1 MARLPCGV
9 STGALDAVRGLAETC
24 APTNAVNELYRASA
38 LDLAAMIRT
47 GRVSS
52 REVVEAHIAKIRRVN
67 PRLNAMVRDRFD
79 DARLEAD
86 AADALRARRP
96 DELPPLHGVPC
107 TIKESF
113 SVTGMPW
120 TAGLVSRRDK
130 LATDDAVTVKR
141 LRAAGAIVLG
151 VTNTSELCM
160 WMESVNKVYGRTTS
174 AYDAGRTSGGS
185 SGGEGAIVGSGASP
199 FGLGSDIGGSIRM
212 PAFFNGIFGHK
223 PSGGLVPGSGQFPQ
237 AMGAGAMMLSTGPLT
252 RKAGDL
258 MPLLRLLAG
267 PDAGD
272 PMCRPMHLGDPSDV
286 DLSTVT
292 VHDVRD
298 DKSLQRYPIETALL
312 DAQEAAVRALAQRG
326 ARVVKT
332 SVPGL
337 SDAFELWGAAMH
349 SRNEAS
355 FLSYLINPA
364 GAPMSTMDV
373 LRELPSSIVNRS
385 DFTLPALALA
395 LVENVPAMWST
406 RMTTMTARVERLRG
420 RVDALL
426 GSRDLMLFPSHPR
439 VAPKHHAPLLRFPDA
454 GFTGVFNVLEVP
466 VTQVPLGLDA
476 RALPVGVQ
484 VIGPRGQ
491 DHVPIAAALALEE
504 ALGGWVPPAEWS

>member
-1 MARLPCGV
+1 
-9 STGALDAVRGLAETC
+9 VRA
-24 APTNAVNELYRASA
+24 TNVNDLHRASA
-38 LDLAAMIRT
+38 LDLATMIRT

-52 REVVEAHIAKIRRVN
+52 REVVESHIARVRRVN
-67 PRLNAMVRDRFD
+67 PHVNAMVRDRFD
-79 DARLEAD
+79 DARAEAD
-86 AADALRARRP
+86 AADARLAQGV
-96 DELPPLHGVPC
+96 DGLPLLHGVPC

-120 TAGLVSRRDK
+120 TAGLVSRRDVR
-130 LATDDAVTVKR
+130 ADADAVTVQR

-160 WMESVNKVYGRTTS
+160 WMESVNRVYGRTTS
-174 AYDAGRTSGGS
+174 AYDTGRTSGGS
-185 SGGEGAIVGSGASP
+185 SGGEGAMVGTGASP

-212 PAFFNGIFGHK
+212 PAFFNGVFGHK
-223 PSGGLVPGSGQFPQ
+223 PSGGLVPASGQYPQ
-237 AMGAGAMMLSTGPLT
+237 AMGAAALMLSTGPLT
-252 RKAGDL
+252 RSARDL

-272 PMCRPMHLGDPSDV
+272 PMCRAMHLGDPSAV

-298 DKSLQRYPIETALL
+298 NKSLQRFPIETALL
-312 DAQEAAVRALAQRG
+312 DAQEAAVQALARRG
-326 ARVVKT
+326 ARIVKT

-337 SDAFELWGAAMH
+337 ADAFELWSAAMH
-349 SRNEAS
+349 ERNHVS
-355 FLSYLINPA
+355 FAELL
-364 GAPMSTMDV
+364 GGEGGPMSTAAV
-373 LRELPSSIVNRS
+373 LRELPSSILGRS
-385 DFTLPALALA
+385 DFTLPALGLA
-395 LVENVPAMWST
+395 LVEHIPALL
-406 RMTTMTARVERLRG
+406 TARMQSMVARIERLRG

-426 GSRDLMLFPSHPR
+426 QSRDLMLFPSHPR
-439 VAPKHHAPLLRFPDA
+439 VAPKHHTALLTVPDA

-484 VIGPRGQ
+484 VIGARGQ
-491 DHVPIAAALALEE
+491 DHVPIAAAIALEE
-504 ALGGWVPPAEWS
+504 ALGGWVPPATWS